1 MPTSYP
7 RLIVGEGKA
16 PPGVICALITPFA
29 QDQSPDLGAFGQVI
43 DFQLEKGTHGLFPLG
58 TTGEGPLLQPDER
71 RQVAE
76 FAVQRVAGRVP
87 VIVHCGAP
95 DTKTAAELARHAQDI
110 GADAVAVVA
119 PFYFRY
125 GDEALHRHFASVAE
139 AAPDI
144 DHYVYQNPET
154 VGYSLEVDLV
164 LRLVDEVANIRGVK
178 DTGDSIA
185 RITSYL
191 AHRGRRPEVYAGN
204 NSIVFQALCTGARGA
219 VSALANAVPELVVA
233 LYTAWRE
240 GRAEES
246 LALQFTLNRLHTAL
260 RALPYVGVV
269 KYLVERRG
277 LPAGGT
283 RAPQP
288 LLAPAQVDLVERR
301 LRAAEDLQPWLEPIQ
316 RATPA
321 RQA

>member
-1 MPTSYP
+1 VS
-7 RLIVGEGKA
+7 EGKA
-16 PPGVICALITPFA
+16 PPGIICALITPIA
-29 QDQSPDLGAFGQVI
+29 ADQSPDLGAFGQVV

-71 RQVAE
+71 KRVAE
-76 FAVQRVAGRVP
+76 FAVQRAAGRVP

-95 DTKTAAELARHAQDI
+95 DTKTVSELARHAQDI

-125 GDEALHRHFASVAE
+125 GEEALYRHFATVAE
-139 AAPDI
+139 AAPGI

-191 AHRGRRPEVYAGN
+191 ARHGPAPEVYAGN
-204 NSIVFQALCTGARGA
+204 NSIIFQALSTGARGA

-233 LYTAWRE
+233 LYEAWDE
-240 GRAEES
+240 GRLDES
-246 LALQFTLNRLHTAL
+246 LSLQFTLNRLQTSL
-260 RALPYVGVV
+260 KGVPYVAAV

-277 LPAGGT
+277 LPGGGT
-283 RAPQP
+283 RAPQLP
-288 LLAPAQVDLVERR
+288 LAPGEVELVERR
-301 LRAAEDLQPWLEPIQ
+301 LQAALDLHPWLEPVQ
-316 RATPA
+316 RRAPA
-321 RQA
+321 RRP